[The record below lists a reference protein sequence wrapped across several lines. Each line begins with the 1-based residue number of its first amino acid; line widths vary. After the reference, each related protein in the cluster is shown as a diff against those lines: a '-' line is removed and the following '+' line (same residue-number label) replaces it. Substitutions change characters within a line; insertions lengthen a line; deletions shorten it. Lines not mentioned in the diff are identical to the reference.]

1 MYTSTWS
8 SRSVVPSYF
17 SIVKFFQLE
26 EKISSMM
33 LGTKGFLN
41 RNTYL
46 PKVLR
51 NGEIASKRTLILV
64 ALGKQ
69 TKVDLASPPSSR
81 LTLGFRDLCVS
92 RGWAFSY

>member
-1 MYTSTWS
+1 
-8 SRSVVPSYF
+8 
-17 SIVKFFQLE
+17 
-26 EKISSMM
+26 M

-81 LTLGFRDLCVS
+81 YRFSWPVCLSGVGVLVLKGNDFFAFQRPELVVS
-92 RGWAFSY
+92 